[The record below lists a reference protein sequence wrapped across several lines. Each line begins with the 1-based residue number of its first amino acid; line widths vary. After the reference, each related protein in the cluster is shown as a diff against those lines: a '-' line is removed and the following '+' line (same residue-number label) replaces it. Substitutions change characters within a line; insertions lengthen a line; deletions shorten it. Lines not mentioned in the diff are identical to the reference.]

1 MKSVGGAGRTLPL
14 QLYVGLVQLHH
25 LPVVLLGDSPA
36 LKHGTVSQQT
46 TACQYTSDQRKV
58 KII

>member
-36 LKHGTVSQQT
+36 LKHGTVS
-46 TACQYTSDQRKV
+46 
-58 KII
+58 